1 MGGQWSSLDNEG
13 ERGRERETTPDPF
26 WPTTQASTSNEE
38 STEAGKA
45 EDGPVRL
52 KENKKK
58 LEEFKQELAGKRE
71 ARHKAMVGLSNKLKQ
86 LQLQVDTEAEARCAA
101 EEQVK
106 RLKAALKEKG
116 EQCFEEMKKKME
128 ELEKEKEEKESQ
140 LHSLKRMASIGKEML
155 RIRELQVNELKKK
168 LCETAAYPNSL
179 REEYEAQIQNVRR
192 LKTLYEERAE
202 AARLE
207 HQKELEREVARTQ
220 VLEKKIKELEKEKRN
235 SETAKD
241 QLKCHISKLDEALGE
256 ENDQS
261 MTLRE
266 QLDASLLE
274 CRDLS
279 SQMAL
284 VNNLFSKVLL
294 GHIDVDRLTR
304 LLRENQS
311 LMTDLTCDGEPRND
325 LAALLLKIVEQIDSS
340 FSETS
345 EATNQ
350 DNGGS
355 DVMTEEKVAV
365 NLSKVWQILVQLL
378 ANNEALPSDCDSESC
393 YKSVE
398 TPSGT
403 KSVISVSQTFI
414 TLKTLILE
422 KNALIN
428 EVGKLKSLNDH
439 LETRLGSQE
448 KRLEIV
454 SSELKKTWGVVS
466 KLRAQHK
473 QLHTQEKILRYELHQ
488 KRQLLTELKE
498 ELERCRDKW
507 TMARKKNTQSEEDWR
522 KLRREFAERKNRQVS
537 TSAESGY
544 EDEELRSPPT
554 EDSQDESGPVES
566 NDDEVTESEQ
576 VDFDDNDLTG
586 VEDEM
591 RSSSRTSF
599 YMSGENHSSS
609 SIQSTDTV
617 IRVDLNQLRLSNGSS
632 TTTDAGSN
640 NLKEVNSS
648 EECDRLKDDTT
659 TLSESPPDLDV
670 PHENNLEAIT
680 EKSEEIISDF
690 NTGQECDRPTA
701 PTTPCTSSASA
712 ENISRFLNGLFAPED
727 VEKLDGYDLK
737 VDRYQISSIEET
749 IERKEVTRDSIIDS
763 LCNSSSTTD
772 RPSTITEIHKP
783 ESGEEMDECGV
794 ISSIASTKDNHGN
807 LENSHPVPEKP
818 KVEPSPSTSS
828 QPSTSIAGEDH
839 KRTPEEI
846 LDART
851 ARLKRLEEQ
860 CKQLFSK
867 VTATT
872 HKSNA
877 LSTKLDQIHE
887 QYGGSSNQKPEEVS
901 TVSTPHEDS
910 TEVTSPQSNVQEN
923 SNN

>member
-1 MGGQWSSLDNEG
+1 MAE
-13 ERGRERETTPDPF
+13 
-26 WPTTQASTSNEE
+26 
-38 STEAGKA
+38 KA
-45 EDGPVRL
+45 NDGPVRL

-71 ARHKAMVGLSNKLKQ
+71 ARNKAMIGLSNKLKQ
-86 LQLQVDTEAEARCAA
+86 LQQQVETEAEARCAA
-101 EEQVK
+101 EEEVK
-106 RLKAALKEKG
+106 RLNAVLKEKG
-116 EQCFEEMKKKME
+116 EKCFEEMKKKME

-140 LHSLKRMASIGKEML
+140 LHSLRRVASIGKEML

-168 LCETAAYPNSL
+168 LCETSAYPSSL

-207 HQKELEREVARTQ
+207 HQKELEREVARSQ
-220 VLEKKIKELEKEKRN
+220 VLENKIRELEKEKRN

-256 ENDQS
+256 ENDQA

-304 LLRENQS
+304 LLQENQS
-311 LMTDLTCDGEPRND
+311 LMTDLTSDGGARND

-340 FSETS
+340 FSEST
-345 EATNQ
+345 ETNQ
-350 DNGGS
+350 ETGS
-355 DVMTEEKVAV
+355 DVMTEEQVAV

-378 ANNEALPSDCDSESC
+378 AKNEPLPSDCDSESC

-448 KRLEIV
+448 KRLAIV
-454 SSELKKTWGVVS
+454 STELKKTWGVVS

-473 QLHTQEKILRYELHQ
+473 QLHTQEKILRYELQH

-566 NDDEVTESEQ
+566 NDDEITEGEE
-576 VDFDDNDLTG
+576 VDFDENDLTG
-586 VEDEM
+586 AEDEIC
-591 RSSSRTSF
+591 SSSRTSF

-617 IRVDLNQLRLSNGSS
+617 IKVDLNELKFSNDS
-632 TTTDAGSN
+632 TTLEKRNTNTEDNDDGD
-640 NLKEVNSS
+640 
-648 EECDRLKDDTT
+648 CDRLEEET
-659 TLSESPPDLDV
+659 SGSPTDLEV
-670 PHENNLEAIT
+670 LQENGLETIT
-680 EKSEEIISDF
+680 ESISGNNTPPTHHEEETCS
-690 NTGQECDRPTA
+690 NA
-701 PTTPCTSSASA
+701 PSKPCTSSVSA
-712 ENISRFLNGLFAPED
+712 ENISRFLDGLFAPEEVDMHENHSGVDSCTTSLNDKAVELKEGTEVSINTYSTCDTNFTTDSSSSSSHPELYKAENKEDED
-727 VEKLDGYDLK
+727 VCDTQITKSSHEKLEK
-737 VDRYQISSIEET
+737 
-749 IERKEVTRDSIIDS
+749 
-763 LCNSSSTTD
+763 
-772 RPSTITEIHKP
+772 IHP
-783 ESGEEMDECGV
+783 N
-794 ISSIASTKDNHGN
+794 A
-807 LENSHPVPEKP
+807 EKP
-818 KVEPSPSTSS
+818 KEEASSPILS
-828 QPSTSIAGEDH
+828 QPSTSAALGEDQ

-887 QYGGSSNQKPEEVS
+887 QYGGTNNQKPDDTTTDDSSSQEES
-901 TVSTPHEDS
+901 TGATTSQASTA
-910 TEVTSPQSNVQEN
+910 VQEA
-923 SNN
+923 SKDQHQAE